1 MSEPQQAEPRVL
13 LIGKPACHLCD
24 EAREVIS
31 VVCARLGIDWAEVS
45 IFDDPAL
52 YDEYWERIP
61 VTMVDGRIH
70 EIWRVE
76 AAGLERA
83 LMGKRPNSG

>member
-1 MSEPQQAEPRVL
+1 MSAPAGAGPRVV

-24 EAREVIS
+24 QARAVVAEV
-31 VVCARLGIDWAEVS
+31 CERLGVDWAEQS

-61 VTMVDGRIH
+61 VTLVDGRIH
-70 EIWRVE
+70 DIWRVD
-76 AAGLERA
+76 AASLTAA
-83 LMGKRPNSG
+83 LGVYPNNG

>member
-1 MSEPQQAEPRVL
+1 MSAPAGAGPRVV

-24 EAREVIS
+24 QARAVVAEV
-31 VVCARLGIDWAEVS
+31 CERLGVDWAEQS

-61 VTMVDGRIH
+61 VTLVDGRIH
-70 EIWRVE
+70 DIWRVD
-76 AAGLERA
+76 AASLTAA
-83 LMGKRPNSG
+83 LGAYPNNG